1 MYEHLIAPLRPEI
14 KAYEGMLDSLK
25 KHHAGKFVIIK
36 GGELRGVYD
45 TFDTAA
51 RNAIR
56 EFGAGPYLIRE
67 VAERR
72 VMRMPSSVFLRPPAC
87 L

>member
-1 MYEHLIAPLRPEI
+1 MYEHLIAPIRPEI

-36 GGELRGVYD
+36 GGELHGAYD

-67 VAERR
+67 VAEEM
-72 VMRMPSSVFLRPPAC
+72 VMPLPASAFLIP
-87 L
+87 